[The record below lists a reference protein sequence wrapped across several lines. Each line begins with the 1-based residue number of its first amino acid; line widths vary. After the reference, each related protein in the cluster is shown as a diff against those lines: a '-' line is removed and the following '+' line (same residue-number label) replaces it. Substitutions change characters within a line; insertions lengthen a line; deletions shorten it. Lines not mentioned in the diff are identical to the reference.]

1 MGSVVEA
8 SEEMKP
14 HAVCIPFPAQG
25 HINPMLKLAK
35 LLHQKGF
42 HITFVNTEFNHR
54 RLLRSRGSDS
64 LNGLPTFRFETIP
77 DGLPPSDADATQDV
91 PSLSVAT
98 TNYCLAPFRE
108 LLHKL
113 NDAASSGG
121 VPPVTCI
128 VSDSIM
134 SFTLDAS
141 KELGIPNVLFWTSSP
156 CSFVGFI
163 YYRYLMEKDI
173 IPLKDESYLTNGY
186 LDMVLDWIPGL
197 EGIRLKNMP
206 SFLQTTNPDDIM
218 FNFALREVDRARG
231 GSAVILN
238 TFDDLEK
245 EIIKSLSTHLPP
257 IYTLGPLHLLLKNQI
272 QNKALNGIASNLW
285 KEETECIDWL
295 SSKQPCS
302 VVYVNFGSVTVMTAE
317 QLNEFAWGLANSE
330 QSFLWIVRPD
340 LVMGNSVM
348 LPEEFLIETKNRG
361 LLAKWCAQEQVLS
374 HPSIGGFLTHSGWN
388 STIESIS
395 YGVPMLT
402 WPFFADQTT
411 TSWFCST
418 KLNVGMEVD
427 GNAKRDEI
435 ERTVRELML
444 GEKGKEMRKKAT
456 ELKKMAE
463 EATGSPT
470 GSSRLNFEKVIN
482 QVLLS
487 QNIN

>member
-1 MGSVVEA
+1 MFLSCFIHTGPY
-8 SEEMKP
+8 KP
-14 HAVCIPFPAQG
+14 HAQISQAPP
-25 HINPMLKLAK
+25 P
-35 LLHQKGF
+35 KGF

-156 CSFVGFI
+156 CSFV
-163 YYRYLMEKDI
+163 
-173 IPLKDESYLTNGY
+173 DESYLTNGY

-272 QNKALNGIASNLW
+272 QNKALNG
-285 KEETECIDWL
+285 
-295 SSKQPCS
+295 
-302 VVYVNFGSVTVMTAE
+302 
-317 QLNEFAWGLANSE
+317 
-330 QSFLWIVRPD
+330 
-340 LVMGNSVM
+340 
-348 LPEEFLIETKNRG
+348 
-361 LLAKWCAQEQVLS
+361 
-374 HPSIGGFLTHSGWN
+374 
-388 STIESIS
+388 
-395 YGVPMLT
+395 
-402 WPFFADQTT
+402 
-411 TSWFCST
+411 
-418 KLNVGMEVD
+418 MEVD

-463 EATGSPT
+463 EALG
-470 GSSRLNFEKVIN
+470 
-482 QVLLS
+482 LLLDLLV
-487 QNIN
+487 